1 MVKYE
6 CGFIHLT
13 QDQQDL
19 IVNELFVLLQIAVHV
34 LLQLST
40 DLRYEKKQTNKKTT
54 QNLNSDWSGIIVLWL
69 TV

>member
-19 IVNELFVLLQIAVHV
+19 VVNELFVLLQIAVHV

-40 DLRYEKKQTNKKTT
+40 DLRYEKKKKKEKISILIG
-54 QNLNSDWSGIIVLWL
+54 QELLCSD
-69 TV
+69 